1 MRLQRLG
8 GFPTPGEL
16 GPSVL
21 TIGAYDG
28 LHRGHLA
35 LLTAVLEAA
44 RRDGILSVMATFE
57 PHPRCV
63 LTPRDCPPRLTTLEE
78 KTWLLDRLG
87 LDRLLVI
94 PFTIQLARLSAA
106 GFLQRL
112 MRGIELRRLVVGYDF
127 AFGRGRHGDHSFL
140 RTFAQRRGF
149 ALETMPALVRGGEPV
164 GSSRIRRLVLLG
176 QLRAAAQ
183 LLGRDYLLRSTV
195 EPGSQ
200 RGHSLGFPTAN
211 LAIAKDKLIPPHGV
225 YAVRVEVDGET
236 YPGAAY
242 VGVRPT
248 FGEHTVMVEA
258 YLLDF
263 EGDLYRK
270 ELAVSFVQRLRGERR
285 FASVPALQQQM
296 AKDVAKARRVLSS

>member
-1 MRLQRLG
+1 MSLQRLE
-8 GFPTPGEL
+8 GFPAPGAL

-44 RRDGILSVMATFE
+44 RREGILSVMATFE

-63 LTPRDCPPRLTTLEE
+63 LSPAECPPSLTTLEE
-78 KTWLLDRLG
+78 KAWLLDRLG
-87 LDRLLVI
+87 LDRLVVI
-94 PFTIQLARLSAA
+94 PFTQQLAQLRAA
-106 GFLQRL
+106 SFLERL

-127 AFGRGRHGDHSFL
+127 AFGRGRHGDHAFL
-140 RTFAQRRGF
+140 RQFAQRQDF
-149 ALETMPALVRGGEPV
+149 ALETLPALVRAREPI
-164 GSSRIRRLVLLG
+164 GSSRIRRLILLG

-195 EPGSQ
+195 EHGSQ

-211 LAIAKDKLIPPHGV
+211 LAIPKNKLLPPHGV
-225 YAVRVEVDGET
+225 YAVRVEVEGQS

-248 FGEHTVMVEA
+248 FGEHRVVAEA

-263 EGDLYRK
+263 EGDLYQRQ
-270 ELAVSFVQRLRGERR
+270 LAVSFVQRLRGERR
-285 FASVPALQQQM
+285 FATVAALQQQM
-296 AKDVAKARRVLSS
+296 RKDVEKARRVLSS